1 MKLVKNL
8 NRLPREVVDAPSMEI
23 NMARLD
29 GAEQPDLVEHIPA
42 HCRGAG
48 LDDLGSFQPKL
59 FHNSIKIFFS
69 NKE

>member
-1 MKLVKNL
+1 MKLVKNY

-29 GAEQPDLVEHIPA
+29 GAEQPDLAEHIPA
-42 HCRGAG
+42 HCRGIG

-59 FHNSIKIFFS
+59 FYNSMKILFS
-69 NKE
+69 N